1 MWLNTQWF
9 TTELRLHNPKNMMEM
24 EIWKLITIIVGAG
37 GFWKLVEILIKVRTD
52 KKLKSAETSNLY
64 AQANSNIV
72 NNWVQWSQKLEKR
85 VKESEDHTA
94 AMEEIIEKQ
103 RKQIKCLEQKVELM
117 EKKNW
122 FCLRIS

>member
-1 MWLNTQWF
+1 M
-9 TTELRLHNPKNMMEM
+9 EL

-103 RKQIKCLEQKVELM
+103 RKQIKCLEHKVELM
-117 EKKNW
+117 EKKNRE
-122 FCLRIS
+122 LLKELNALKKRNEHERQ